1 MTTVAVILARIGSER
16 LPGKVMRRVNGKPL
30 LGHLL
35 DRVGFCCGID
45 EIIVASS
52 EKSENDVIASYCQSR
67 GVTAF
72 RGSEEDVLSR
82 LDGALQSVQADTGVL
97 VFGDG
102 PLVDPRIIDNIIR
115 IFRETEQYDFV
126 SNDLSTSWPP
136 GMEVEVFKA
145 RAIKDSN
152 ARCSDSKIREHAT
165 LYIRSH
171 PERYLLHHVDA
182 LGTYRRP
189 DLSFEIDEEADFV
202 VIKKL
207 LENFSQRTDFSLE
220 DLIKFMD
227 ENPHLRELT
236 ANVERRWKQYRED

>member
-1 MTTVAVILARIGSER
+1 MRTVAVILARIGSGR
-16 LPGKVMRRVNGKPL
+16 LPGKVMRSVDGKPL
-30 LGHLL
+30 LGYLL
-35 DRVGFCCGID
+35 DRVGLCRGID

-52 EKSENDVIASYCQSR
+52 EKTENDVIESYCQSR
-67 GVTAF
+67 GVTVF

-102 PLVDPRIIDNIIR
+102 PLIDPRIIENTIR

-126 SNDLSTSWPP
+126 GNDLTTSWPP

-145 RAIKDSN
+145 RALEDSST
-152 ARCSDSKIREHAT
+152 RCSDSKIREHAT

-171 PERYLLHHVDA
+171 PERYLLHNVNA
-182 LGTYRRP
+182 PRSYKRP
-189 DLSFEIDEEADFV
+189 DLSFEVDEEVDFV

-207 LENFSQRTDFSLE
+207 LEHFTKRIDFSLKE
-220 DLIKFMD
+220 LIEFMD
-227 ENPHLRELT
+227 QNPYLRELT
-236 ANVERRWKQYRED
+236 VNVERRWKEHRGN